1 MHGLVEAHGLVLLA
15 AFGAGFVNAIGG
27 GGTLLTFP
35 ALLYSGLMPTLNAS
49 IAANATNTCSVWP
62 GSAMSSWTYRQQLK
76 QNRDHV
82 RTLIVPS
89 LLGGVAGAV
98 LLLQTPEKVF
108 RFTVPYLILLACGL
122 LLANEPIGRWMSTRA
137 AAHPRKHAAAL
148 WLSQFAIAVYG
159 GYFGAGIGILML
171 ATIAI
176 FLPEDLQAANGMKNL
191 FALLINGIAA
201 VYFAAVGAAV
211 LKIALVMAVASV
223 IGGFV
228 GARTAQR
235 MSARLL
241 RGAVVTFGVGV
252 AIEMM
257 LER

>member
-1 MHGLVEAHGLVLLA
+1 MHTYGLVLLA

-35 ALLYSGLMPTLNAS
+35 ALLYSGLMPALNAS

-62 GSAMSSWTYRQQLK
+62 GSAMSSWAYRRQLAGH
-76 QNRDHV
+76 RARV
-82 RTLIVPS
+82 WTLMIPS

-108 RFTVPYLILLACGL
+108 RFVVPYLILLACGL
-122 LLANEPIGRWMSTRA
+122 LLANEPIGRWMAARA

-148 WLSQFAIAVYG
+148 WLSQFLIAVYG

-171 ATIAI
+171 AAMAI

-191 FALLINGIAA
+191 FATLINAIAA
-201 VYFAAVGAAV
+201 VYFVVVGAAV
-211 LKIALVMAVASV
+211 LKIALAMALASV
-223 IGGFV
+223 VGGFV

-235 MSARLL
+235 MSVRLL
-241 RGAVVTFGVGV
+241 RGVVVAFGVVV
-252 AIEMM
+252 AVQLMVKP
-257 LER
+257 